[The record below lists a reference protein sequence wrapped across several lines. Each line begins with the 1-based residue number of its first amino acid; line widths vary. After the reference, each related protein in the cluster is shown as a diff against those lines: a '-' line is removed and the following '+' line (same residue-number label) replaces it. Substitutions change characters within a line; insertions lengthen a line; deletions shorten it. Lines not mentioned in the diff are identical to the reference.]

1 MSGKIVGMQILD
13 DLEKILEM
21 YFDEEEKSY
30 EEYVASSLPKPEE
43 HIFHNLLN
51 IYYYVRSINMRERG
65 DY

>member
-1 MSGKIVGMQILD
+1 MKILD
-13 DLEKILEM
+13 DLEKVLDV
-21 YFDEEEKSY
+21 YLDEEEKHY
-30 EEYVASSLPKPEE
+30 EEHVASSLPKPEE